1 MLKPWV
7 IRLFVLLTVLWFGF
21 LLIDAVFIVDEPD
34 FCALCHAA
42 PIHAPCLLNIETGN
56 LTELRI
62 YEPHPHLAGELAA
75 TQQGGYLGIS
85 MSGGVWVTSDPDAQ
99 SADTTIPLEKA
110 RLNKS
115 KFCRECRKL
124 LAGSKHNYV
133 LVDVYNPE
141 EIIKY
146 DIADGICCEMLCY
159 SVVASLSKDMTEA
172 TIIIKGSLVEN

>member
-21 LLIDAVFIVDEPD
+21 LLIDTVFIVDEPD

-85 MSGGVWVTSDPDAQ
+85 MSGGIWVTSNPDAQ
-99 SADTTIPLEKA
+99 TAETTIPLEKA
-110 RLNKS
+110 KLNKS
-115 KFCRECRKL
+115 KFCNKCRKL
-124 LAGSKHNYV
+124 LNDAHSKFILIDLHEPDN
-133 LVDVYNPE
+133 
-141 EIIKY
+141 IIQY
-146 DIADGICCEMLCY
+146 TIANGLCCEIRNYSISVSEEDNSSIKITVTGNML
-159 SVVASLSKDMTEA
+159 SD
-172 TIIIKGSLVEN
+172 